1 MQGPRSEIAG
11 ALVGI
16 PLPKDHLI
24 LRAASESDG
33 ECDYDSHCRYTATK
47 KATNDYNVSIT

>member
-1 MQGPRSEIAG
+1 MPISDDLLFFSIQGPRGEIAG
-11 ALVGI
+11 PLVVI

-33 ECDYDSHCRYTATK
+33 KRNEAVKNASSH
-47 KATNDYNVSIT
+47 

>member
-1 MQGPRSEIAG
+1 MLFFITPFVLSLQGPRGEIAG

-33 ECDYDSHCRYTATK
+33 E
-47 KATNDYNVSIT
+47 